1 MASKRELLGIYRRLW
16 MVCPDPVPD
25 SWARLIAAFTA
36 ELRLRGIESADM
48 VAAAREGIAR
58 SAERVEVTA

>member
-25 SWARLIAAFTA
+25 SWARLITAFTA
-36 ELRLRGIESADM
+36 ELRVRGIESADM
-48 VAAAREGIAR
+48 VAAAREGIR
-58 SAERVEVTA
+58 QSRRVREVA